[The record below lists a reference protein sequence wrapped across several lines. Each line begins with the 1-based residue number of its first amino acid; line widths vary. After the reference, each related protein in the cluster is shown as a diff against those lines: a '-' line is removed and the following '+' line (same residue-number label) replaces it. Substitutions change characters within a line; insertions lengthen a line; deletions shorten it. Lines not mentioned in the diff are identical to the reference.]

1 VLSSIARQLLFK
13 SVSLAFGSSELYVG
27 ADNDDE
33 DPVEVDKRHARQSA
47 EILCHL
53 ITDPACASQVTSL
66 TVAAPDDSEH
76 ILTSCFMGALTL
88 PAGSA
93 LLLINAS
100 SDALDSPYK
109 TYQFEGFRMCDDG

>member
-13 SVSLAFGSSELYVG
+13 NVSLAFSSSELYVEV
-27 ADNDDE
+27 DNDDE

-53 ITDPACASQVTSL
+53 ITDPGCAGQVTSL
-66 TVAAPDDSEH
+66 TVAAQDSEH
-76 ILTSCFMGALTL
+76 ILSSCFMGALTL
-88 PAGSA
+88 PAELA

-100 SDALDSPYK
+100 SVALDSPYK
-109 TYQFEGFRMCDDG
+109 TYQFEGFRVCDDG